1 VTPPPSPPAPSWVS
15 HLGDDE
21 IRRLVG
27 EGTFARG
34 CAYAKNRAVLSLTT
48 GDEGRLLLATVSGSR
63 RGGYQTMI
71 HHQPRVGGGREW
83 SGRCS
88 CPVQVDCKHV
98 VAVLLTAREA
108 GERAGG
114 GAPSTPSWERQ
125 LADLV
130 RDADAG
136 ESSGHPTR
144 APLALQVEPVTR
156 ATRYWPGSAQAVRL
170 RLRPLV
176 RGTSRR
182 WVKTGASWRD
192 LEHRYGR
199 VQVDPDQREALVAVL
214 MRVRAR
220 APSYLSSYSDPQ
232 VYLDDLGP
240 GAWTALRDVRDSGVA
255 LISSASAAPD
265 VRIADD
271 PSRLVLDLR
280 QQSPSGP
287 AQLTALVS
295 LDGEPLVEARSVNL
309 IGEPAHGCFVQRDDL
324 MLLAPFA
331 EPLDEPT
338 SRLVRQPGPLVVPSA
353 DLPRFLAIYAPALRE
368 RADLVSTD
376 ASVTFP
382 QVRPPLLALSVGF
395 EPAHRL
401 RLRWGFG
408 YPTDGDVVKVPLVGQ
423 TSTPR
428 DRRAEAALLDTLE
441 LLDSVPGVRV
451 DVGGERRVVPDNLL
465 HGMDA
470 AVFATDVL
478 PILQARDDVLAT
490 VEGTPVQYEESTE
503 APVIAVST
511 TDPNDVGGGGEGGD
525 AADSTDWFDL
535 HVDVSVGGH
544 DVPLGD
550 LLTALAHGDR
560 HLILDNGT
568 WFKLDRPELTALRR
582 LVDEARTLHD
592 PDSDAVRVTRW
603 QAGLWDELVEL
614 GVVGEQSERW
624 SRAVRP
630 LLSLTEIPTP
640 EDPAGLH
647 ATLRPY
653 QRQGYHWLSLL
664 WDHALGGVLADDMG
678 LGKTLQTLA
687 MVTRAV
693 EQGTL
698 DAETGP
704 VLVVAPTSVVS
715 TWAGEAAR
723 FAPELR
729 VVTIAETQRRRAQS
743 LPQLTDGAHLV
754 VTSYAVLRLDDEA
767 FRDHRWS
774 GLVLDEAQFVKNH
787 RAKTYQA
794 ARRVP
799 APFRLAITGTPL
811 ENSLMDLWAI
821 LSLSAPG
828 LFPHP
833 QHFTEQYR
841 RPIENGSDPQ
851 RLAVLRRRIRPLM
864 LRRTKQQVA
873 PELPPKIEQTLEV
886 ALNPAHRRV
895 YDKHLQRERQRVLGL
910 IDDVDRNRVAIF
922 RSLTLLRRLSLDASL
937 VDDQH
942 AGKVRSSKIDV
953 LMEQLEDVIAEG
965 HRALVFSQFT
975 GFLRLVRQRLEEAEV
990 GYCYL
995 DGRTRDRP
1003 RRIAA
1008 FTEGDDPVFLIS
1020 LKAGGIGLTL
1030 TEADYVF
1037 VLDPWWNPAAEA
1049 QAVDRTHRIGQDK
1062 TVMVYRLV
1070 ATDTIEEK
1078 VVALQQRKRDL
1089 FDKVVDEGAVL
1100 GNQLTADDIRGL
1112 FER

>member
-1 VTPPPSPPAPSWVS
+1 M
-15 HLGDDE
+15 
-21 IRRLVG
+21 
-27 EGTFARG
+27 
-34 CAYAKNRAVLSLTT
+34 LSLST
-48 GDEGRLLLATVSGSR
+48 GDEGRILLATVSGSR
-63 RGGYQTMI
+63 RGGYQTMVT
-71 HHQPRVGGGREW
+71 HQPRTGGNRQW

-98 VAVLLTAREA
+98 VAVLLTARDRRGDVA
-108 GERAGG
+108 DVDAALV
-114 GAPSTPSWERQ
+114 APAWERQ

-130 RDADAG
+130 RG
-136 ESSGHPTR
+136 ETSERRPGETST
-144 APLALQVEPVTR
+144 APLALQVEPVAR

-176 RGTSRR
+176 RGASGR
-182 WVKTGASWRD
+182 WVKSGVSWRD
-192 LEHRYGR
+192 LEHRFGR
-199 VQVDPDQREALVAVL
+199 VQVDPAQREALVAIVV
-214 MRVRAR
+214 RVRAR
-220 APSYLSSYSDPQ
+220 QPSYLSSYSDPA

-240 GAWTALRDVRDSGVA
+240 GAWSALRAVRDCGVA
-255 LISSASAAPD
+255 VVLSSAGAPE
-265 VRIADD
+265 VHLADD
-271 PSRLVLDLR
+271 PARVVLDLR
-280 QQSPSGP
+280 RASPTGP
-287 AQLTALVS
+287 AHLAAFVS
-295 LDGEPLVEARSVNL
+295 LPSEPLVQARDVGL
-309 IGEPAHGCFVQRDDL
+309 VGEPAHGCFVQRDDQ
-324 MLLAPFA
+324 MVLAPFVT
-331 EPLDEPT
+331 PLDEPT
-338 SRLVRQPGPLVVPSA
+338 SRLVRQPGALVVPSA

-376 ASVTFP
+376 DSVTFP
-382 QVRPPLLALSVGF
+382 QVRPPVLAVTVGF
-395 EPAHRL
+395 EPSHRL
-401 RLRWGFG
+401 RLRWGFA
-408 YPTDGDVVKVPLVGQ
+408 YPTDGDVVQVPLVGEMA
-423 TSTPR
+423 TPR
-428 DRRAEAALLDTLE
+428 DRRAEAALLDTLD

-451 DVGGERRVVPDNLL
+451 DVGGQRRLVPDNLL

-470 AVFATDVL
+470 ARFVTEVL
-478 PILQARDDVLAT
+478 PRLQDRDDVL
-490 VEGTPVQYEESTE
+490 VRLDGTPVAYAESTE
-503 APVIAVST
+503 TPLIAVSA
-511 TDPNDVGGGGEGGD
+511 TDADD
-525 AADSTDWFDL
+525 AAAGATDWFDL
-535 HVDVSVGGH
+535 RVEVSVGGH
-544 DVPLGD
+544 EVAIAD
-550 LLTALAHGDR
+550 LLTALAHGDT
-560 HLILDNGT
+560 HLILDDGT
-568 WFKLDRPELTALRR
+568 WFRLDRPELTALRR
-582 LVDEARTLHD
+582 LVEEARTLYD
-592 PDSDAVRVTRW
+592 PSSDVVRLTRW
-603 QAGLWDELVEL
+603 QTGLWEELVEL

-624 SRAVRP
+624 TRAIAP
-630 LLSLTEIPTP
+630 LRTLIEIPTP
-640 EDPAGLH
+640 DVPAGLE
-647 ATLRPY
+647 AELRPY

-664 WDHALGGVLADDMG
+664 WDHSLGGVLADDMG

-687 MVTRAV
+687 MLTRAV

-698 DAETGP
+698 DDDTGP

-715 TWAGEAAR
+715 TWANEAAR
-723 FAPELR
+723 FSPGLR
-729 VVTIAETQRRRAQS
+729 VVVVTETHRRRAQP
-743 LPQLTDGAHLV
+743 LAQMTVGAHLV

-799 APFRLAITGTPL
+799 AAFRLAITGTPL

-851 RLAVLRRRIRPLM
+851 RLAVLRRRIRPLV
-864 LRRTKQQVA
+864 LRRTKEQVA
-873 PELPPKIEQTLEV
+873 PDLPPKIEQTLQV
-886 ALNPAHRRV
+886 TLNPAHRRI
-895 YDKHLQRERQRVLGL
+895 YDKHLHRERQRVLGL

-922 RSLTLLRRLSLDASL
+922 RSLTVLRRLSLDPSL

-953 LMEQLEDVIAEG
+953 LMEQLDDVVAEG

-975 GFLRLVRQRLEEAEV
+975 GFLRLVRQRLDETAV

-995 DGRTRDRP
+995 DGRTRDRA
-1003 RRIAA
+1003 RRIKA
-1008 FTEGDDPVFLIS
+1008 FGDGDDPVFLIS
-1020 LKAGGIGLTL
+1020 LKAGGVGLTL

-1049 QAVDRTHRIGQDK
+1049 QAVDRTHRIGQHK

-1089 FDKVVDEGAVL
+1089 FDKVVDEGGVL
-1100 GNQLTADDIRGL
+1100 GNQLTAEDIRNL